1 MTLKDM
7 NPIDRAVMLVSTGLM
22 FVGIV
27 VLGVVEIAAGEP
39 YSAAPVEVTN
49 EAGEV
54 VNTLYPAVDP
64 NIRTGLVIAGLLI
77 LLVWSGY
84 KLATPVSP
92 PPTEE
97 RTTSE
102 TV

>member
-1 MTLKDM
+1 M

-39 YSAAPVEVTN
+39 YGAAPVEVTN
-49 EAGEV
+49 DAGEV

-64 NIRTGLVIAGLLI
+64 NVRTGLVIAGLVI

-84 KLATPVSP
+84 KLATPVGGAS
-92 PPTEE
+92 TGE
-97 RTTSE
+97 TTTRE
-102 TV
+102 MA